1 MINVVHDD
9 LSTTGDIIHFF
20 FISTLKDRYRFGVDL
35 QYLDPRK
42 NQQEIR

>member
-1 MINVVHDD
+1 MIY
-9 LSTTGDIIHFF
+9 LRPDILYIFF